1 VSIARAPV
9 TIALLAACWIVFI
22 IDFWVLGGGQNG
34 PLTVAGA
41 IFPDAVSAG
50 QYYRL
55 ITYGFLHGG
64 VLHIALNSYALAQAG
79 MVVEN
84 VYGSARFAAIYAA
97 GLIAGGIAA
106 YVTTLHTQEYT
117 LGASGAIMGLFGAMA
132 ALGLKIPRLRQ
143 TLLGWAA
150 FPIIATLA
158 YGFMNPGISNAGHIG
173 GVIAGGIA
181 GFVLGP
187 TGLRAHPEE
196 L

>member
-1 VSIARAPV
+1 MSITRAPV
-9 TIALLAACWIVFI
+9 TIALLVACWIVFI
-22 IDFWVLGGGQNG
+22 IDFWVLGGGKPG
-34 PLTVAGA
+34 PLSDAGV

-55 ITYGFLHGG
+55 ITYGFLHAGII
-64 VLHIALNSYALAQAG
+64 HIALNSYALAQAG
-79 MVVEN
+79 MLVEN
-84 VYGSARFAAIYAA
+84 VYGSVRFSVIYAA
-97 GLIAGGIAA
+97 GLILGGIAA
-106 YVTTLHTQEYT
+106 YATTLHTQEYT

-158 YGFMNPGISNAGHIG
+158 YGFTNPGISNACHIG
-173 GVIAGGIA
+173 GLIAGGIA
-181 GFVLGP
+181 GFTLRP